1 MFPDFPY
8 LMELYTP
15 NANQNLEGEN
25 VSYYTLKSQVQ
36 AMISKNQTRENFS
49 QIGQNNTS
57 FTNIRIKTGTLDGYL
72 PQVGDVLKL
81 ISNGSYFL
89 VKNVYRDVYLPN
101 FDHQLYI
108 RCECEDY
115 NSNLFPQNLN

>member
-8 LMELYTP
+8 IMELYSFDQI
-15 NANQNLEGEN
+15 QNLEGEN
-25 VSYYTLKSQVQ
+25 MSNYSLQAQIKS
-36 AMISKNQTRENFS
+36 MISKNQTRELYG
-49 QIGQNNTS
+49 QTGQNNVS
-57 FTNIRIKTGTLDGYL
+57 FTNIRIKTETLNGYL
-72 PQVGDVLKL
+72 PKSGDILKM
-81 ISNGSYFL
+81 ISDNAYFL

-108 RCECEDY
+108 RCECESY